1 MRFVSAGVL
10 AGCLWT
16 AVNAAPQGPPPPPP
30 VQTVTPTPTA
40 TPAVTPTPTV
50 SPTTTPAV
58 APTGTPSVTPAP
70 TPTVS
75 FEEWL
80 DAVRTEALTKG
91 ISQATLD
98 QAFNNLQPD
107 PVIIARDRTQP
118 ELTQSLDDY
127 ITARMSAKTLARAA
141 EVAKNEKDVI
151 EKVRATYGIPGPIMV
166 AIWGLESN
174 FGQFI
179 GVRPVITALAT
190 LGYDGRRPALFRTEL
205 FQALTI
211 VDKGLVTL
219 PEFIGSW
226 AGAIGQPQ
234 FMPSSFL
241 KYAVDFDG
249 DGKIDIW
256 SSSSDVLGSM
266 ANYLKVVGWSEG
278 ARWGREVKISK
289 AVMAKIEKTV
299 PMRSTGCRA
308 RREMTQARPVSEWR
322 DLGVLEMDGHKLPS
336 ASIPA
341 SLVRGQKR
349 NFLVYQNYQ
358 AIIEYNCSNAYAV
371 SVGLIADKIA
381 ADK

>member
-1 MRFVSAGVL
+1 LRIDFSMRFVSAGAL
-10 AGCLWT
+10 AACLWA
-16 AVNAAPQGPPPPPP
+16 AVSAAPQNPPPPPPPP
-30 VQTVTPTPTA
+30 VPTVTPTPVT
-40 TPAVTPTPTV
+40 TPAVTPD
-50 SPTTTPAV
+50 
-58 APTGTPSVTPAP
+58 PSP
-70 TPTVS
+70 TPTIS
-75 FEEWL
+75 FEDWL
-80 DAVRTEALTKG
+80 GTVRAEALAKG
-91 ISQATLD
+91 ISEATLD
-98 QAFNNLQPD
+98 QAFAGLQPD

-141 EVAKNEKDVI
+141 EIAKTDQDVI
-151 EKVRATYGIPGPIMV
+151 AKVHATYGIPGPIMV

-190 LGYDGRRPALFRTEL
+190 LAYDGRRPTLFRAEL
-205 FQALTI
+205 FQALAI
-211 VDKGLVTL
+211 VDKGLVAL

-256 SSSSDVLGSM
+256 SSPSDVLGSM
-266 ANYLKVVGWSEG
+266 ANYLKVAGWTEG

-289 AVMAKIEKTV
+289 AVMARIEKAV
-299 PMRSTGCRA
+299 PMRSSGCRA
-308 RREMTQARPVSEWR
+308 RREMTQARPVSDWR
-322 DLGVLEMDGHKLPS
+322 ELGVLEMNGTKLPA
-336 ASIPA
+336 ASLQA

-371 SVGLIADKIA
+371 SVGLIADRIA
-381 ADK
+381 AEKQAPGK

>member
-1 MRFVSAGVL
+1 MRFVSAGAL
-10 AGCLWT
+10 AACLW
-16 AVNAAPQGPPPPPP
+16 AVVVAAPQNPPPPPPPP
-30 VQTVTPTPTA
+30 VPTVTPTATVTPLPAVTTPTVTPTPAA
-40 TPAVTPTPTV
+40 TPD
-50 SPTTTPAV
+50 
-58 APTGTPSVTPAP
+58 P

-75 FEEWL
+75 FDDWL
-80 DAVRTEALTKG
+80 TAVRAEAVTRG
-91 ISQATLD
+91 IKEATLD
-98 QAFNNLQPD
+98 LAFTGLTPD

-127 ITARMSAKTLARAA
+127 VTARLNPKTLARAA
-141 EVAKNEKDVI
+141 EVARTDKDVI
-151 EKVRATYGIPGPIMV
+151 ERVRATYGIPGPIMV

-174 FGQFI
+174 FGQFT

-190 LGYDGRRPALFRTEL
+190 LAYDGRRPALFRSEL
-205 FQALTI
+205 FQALAI
-211 VDKGLVTL
+211 VDKGLVNL
-219 PEFIGSW
+219 PEFNGSW

-256 SSSSDVLGSM
+256 TSPADVLGSM
-266 ANYLKVVGWSEG
+266 ANYLKTAGWTEG

-289 AVMAKIEKTV
+289 TVMAKIEKAV
-299 PMRSTGCRA
+299 PMRSSGCRA

-322 DLGVLEMDGHKLPS
+322 ELGVLEMNGTKLPA
-336 ASIPA
+336 ASLQA

>member
-1 MRFVSAGVL
+1 MRLVSAGALV
-10 AGCLWT
+10 ACLWT
-16 AVNAAPQGPPPPPP
+16 AAAAARQDPPPPPP
-30 VQTVTPTPTA
+30 PTQTITPTPAATA
-40 TPAVTPTPTV
+40 
-50 SPTTTPAV
+50 
-58 APTGTPSVTPAP
+58 TPAP
-70 TPTVS
+70 TPALS
-75 FEEWL
+75 FEDWL
-80 DAVRTEALTKG
+80 SELRSEALTKG

-98 QAFNNLQPD
+98 QAFSSLQPD

-127 ITARMSAKTLARAA
+127 VTARLNPKTLARAA
-141 EVAKNEKDVI
+141 EVAKTEKDVI
-151 EKVRATYGIPGPIMV
+151 ERVHATYGIPGPIMV

-174 FGQFI
+174 FGQFT

-190 LGYDGRRPALFRTEL
+190 LAYDGRRPALFRAEL

-211 VDKGLVTL
+211 VDRGLVSL

-249 DGKIDIW
+249 NGKIDIW
-256 SSSSDVLGSM
+256 TSPADVLGSM
-266 ANYLKVVGWSEG
+266 ANYLKTAGWTEG
-278 ARWGREVKISK
+278 ARWGREVRISK
-289 AVMAKIEKTV
+289 TVMAKIEKAV
-299 PMRSTGCRA
+299 PMRSSGCRA
-308 RREMTQARPVSEWR
+308 RREMTQARPVSDWR
-322 DLGVLEMDGHKLPS
+322 ELGVLEMNGGKLPA
-336 ASIPA
+336 ASLSA

-381 ADK
+381 QEMPVK

>member
-1 MRFVSAGVL
+1 MRLVMTGALMACVW
-10 AGCLWT
+10 A
-16 AVNAAPQGPPPPPP
+16 AAPAARQGPPHPPPTQTAP
-30 VQTVTPTPTA
+30 PTTTVTPTPE
-40 TPAVTPTPTV
+40 PTP
-50 SPTTTPAV
+50 PTM
-58 APTGTPSVTPAP
+58 
-70 TPTVS
+70 S
-75 FEEWL
+75 FDEWL
-80 DAVRTEALTKG
+80 AEVRTEALAKG

-127 ITARMSAKTLARAA
+127 ITARMSAKTLTRAA
-141 EVAKNEKDVI
+141 EVAKNEKAVI
-151 EKVRATYGIPGPIMV
+151 EKVRATYGIPGSIMV

-241 KYAVDFDG
+241 KYAVDFAG

-256 SSSSDVLGSM
+256 GSPADVLGSL
-266 ANYLKVVGWSEG
+266 ANYLKLAGWTAG
-278 ARWGREVKISK
+278 ARW
-289 AVMAKIEKTV
+289 
-299 PMRSTGCRA
+299 A
-308 RREMTQARPVSEWR
+308 RRAQ
-322 DLGVLEMDGHKLPS
+322 
-336 ASIPA
+336 
-341 SLVRGQKR
+341 
-349 NFLVYQNYQ
+349 
-358 AIIEYNCSNAYAV
+358 C
-371 SVGLIADKIA
+371 
-381 ADK
+381 

>member
-1 MRFVSAGVL
+1 MRLVSVGALV
-10 AGCLWT
+10 ACLWT
-16 AVNAAPQGPPPPPP
+16 AAAAARQDPPPPPP
-30 VQTVTPTPTA
+30 PTQTTTPTPAATA
-40 TPAVTPTPTV
+40 
-50 SPTTTPAV
+50 
-58 APTGTPSVTPAP
+58 TPAP
-70 TPTVS
+70 TPALS
-75 FEEWL
+75 FEDWL
-80 DAVRTEALTKG
+80 GELRSEALTKG

-98 QAFNNLQPD
+98 QAFSSLQPD

-127 ITARMSAKTLARAA
+127 VTARLSPKTLARAA
-141 EVAKNEKDVI
+141 EVAKTEKDVI
-151 EKVRATYGIPGPIMV
+151 ERVHATYGIPGPIMV

-174 FGQFI
+174 FGQFT

-190 LGYDGRRPALFRTEL
+190 LAYDGRRPALFRAEL

-211 VDKGLVTL
+211 VDRGLVSL

-249 DGKIDIW
+249 NGKIDIW
-256 SSSSDVLGSM
+256 TSPADVLGSM
-266 ANYLKVVGWSEG
+266 ANYLKTAGWTEG

-289 AVMAKIEKTV
+289 TVMAKIEKAV
-299 PMRSTGCRA
+299 PMRSSGCRA
-308 RREMTQARPVSEWR
+308 RREMTQARPVSDWR
-322 DLGVLEMDGHKLPS
+322 ELGVLEMNGGKLPA
-336 ASIPA
+336 ASLPA

-381 ADK
+381 QEMPAK